1 MHNHYLHI
9 AILNQTLRDM
19 RMAAQEQQ
27 LARLARQPRPLR
39 RRMGLLLIAA
49 GQALVRAPSELEVA
63 VPESG

>member
-1 MHNHYLHI
+1 MQNHYLHI

-39 RRMGLLLIAA
+39 RRMGMLLIAA
-49 GQALVRAPSELEVA
+49 GHALVRTPSELEVA